1 MYASYTSLGF
11 GGVAQGAMKTNLSP
25 KKFVKRSVS
34 ILLVRTLVNS
44 PECQGH
50 VRGTT
55 QGGGMTPRPNLAN
68 NSYMEVV
75 LEITI
80 RWGFFYVKLVSL

>member
-1 MYASYTSLGF
+1 
-11 GGVAQGAMKTNLSP
+11 MKINLSP
-25 KKFVKRSVS
+25 KKFVKKSVS
-34 ILLVRTLVNS
+34 IPLVRTLVNS

-55 QGGGMTPRPNLAN
+55 PGGVMTPRLNLAN
-68 NSYMEVV
+68 NSYMVVV

-80 RWGFFYVKLVSL
+80 RWFFYVKLVLI

>member
-1 MYASYTSLGF
+1 MYTSYTSPGF
-11 GGVAQGAMKTNLSP
+11 GGVAQEAMKINLSP

-34 ILLVRTLVNS
+34 IPLVRMPVNS

-55 QGGGMTPRPNLAN
+55 LGGGMTPRPNHAN
-68 NSYMEVV
+68 NSYMVVV

-80 RWGFFYVKLVSL
+80 RWFFT